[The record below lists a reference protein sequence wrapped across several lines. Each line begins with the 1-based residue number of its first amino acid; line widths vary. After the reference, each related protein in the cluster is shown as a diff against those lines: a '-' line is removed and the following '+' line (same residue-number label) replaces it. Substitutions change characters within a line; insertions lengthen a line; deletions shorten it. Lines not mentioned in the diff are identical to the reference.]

1 MGGLSMKELE
11 IIIIVLSS
19 LNFLILLGVLFLLFR
34 KNNGGFEEKLDS
46 NRAEIVGSLHS
57 SLELLGNLLK
67 NSNEQLSNQQN
78 AKLDLLI
85 KTLTANLEQ
94 LNSSF
99 GKSALET
106 EQKLENIRQSVEKS
120 LTNLRQENQE
130 KLDEIR
136 QTVDEKLQKT
146 LEDRLTKSFQL
157 VSDRLEEVYKGL
169 GEMQNLASGVGDL
182 KKVLTN
188 VKTQGTLGEIQ
199 LANILEEIMTPDQY
213 ETQIATKQGSKERVD
228 FAIKLPGTG
237 DDIVYLPID
246 AKFPLNDYQNLL
258 DAYESGS
265 PDAVKS
271 AQANLMRTL
280 KAFAKSIQE
289 KYIDV
294 PNTTEFGIMFLPVEG
309 LYAEAVKSGVLET
322 LQREYRINLAGP
334 TTMAAFLN
342 SLQMGFRTLAIQK
355 RSGEVWKILG
365 AVKTEFEKFGKVL
378 ETAQSKISE
387 ANKQLDLLVGTRTR
401 QIRRKL
407 KSVTELPETETQ
419 IYLPPTEE

>member
-1 MGGLSMKELE
+1 MKELE

-188 VKTQGTLGEIQ
+188 VKAQGTFGEIQ
-199 LANILEEIMTPDQY
+199 LANILEEIMTSDQY

>member
-1 MGGLSMKELE
+1 
-11 IIIIVLSS
+11 IIVLSS

-57 SLELLGNLLK
+57 SLELLGSLLK

-157 VSDRLEEVYKGL
+157 VSDRLEQVYKGL

-188 VKTQGTLGEIQ
+188 VKAQGTFGEIQ
-199 LANILEEIMTPDQY
+199 LANILEEIMTSDQY

-365 AVKTEFEKFGKVL
+365 AVKTEFEKYGKVL

-401 QIRRKL
+401 QIRKKL

>member
-1 MGGLSMKELE
+1 MKELE

-57 SLELLGNLLK
+57 SLELLGSLLK

-157 VSDRLEEVYKGL
+157 VSDRLEQVYKGL
-169 GEMQNLASGVGDL
+169 GEMQNLAKGVGDL

>member
-1 MGGLSMKELE
+1 MKELE

-157 VSDRLEEVYKGL
+157 VSDRLEQVYKGL

-199 LANILEEIMTPDQY
+199 LANILEEIMTSDQY

>member
-1 MGGLSMKELE
+1 MKELE

-19 LNFLILLGVLFLLFR
+19 LNFLILLGVLFMLFR
-34 KNNGGFEEKLDS
+34 KNNGGFEEKLDY

-130 KLDEIR
+130 KLDGIR

-157 VSDRLEEVYKGL
+157 VSDRLEQVYKGL

>member
-1 MGGLSMKELE
+1 MKELE

-67 NSNEQLSNQQN
+67 NSNEQISNQQN

-169 GEMQNLASGVGDL
+169 GEMQNLAKGVGDL

-199 LANILEEIMTPDQY
+199 LANILEEIMTSDQY

>member
-1 MGGLSMKELE
+1 MKELE

-57 SLELLGNLLK
+57 SLELLGSLLK

-157 VSDRLEEVYKGL
+157 VSDRLEQVYKGL

-199 LANILEEIMTPDQY
+199 LANILEEIMTSDQY

>member
-1 MGGLSMKELE
+1 MKELE

-169 GEMQNLASGVGDL
+169 GEMQNLAKGVGDL

-188 VKTQGTLGEIQ
+188 VKAQGTFGEIQ
-199 LANILEEIMTPDQY
+199 LANILEEIMTSDQY

-271 AQANLMRTL
+271 AKANLMRTL